1 MHFDSW
7 DRRYFLKSLGLMGG
21 ALPLSTLWA
30 DDPNV
35 QLASAKAKS
44 VIHIFLPGG
53 LSAQESFDPK
63 PFNTYEFRGPYSSIK
78 TKVPG
83 VHFSNYLQKTAKI
96 ADKITVIRSMT
107 HGEAAHERGTHNMFT
122 GYRPS
127 PAVKYASIGSVIS
140 QQLGDRNN
148 MPSYIAIP
156 NQANNFAGSGFLSST
171 YSPFSLGSDP
181 ANSNF
186 KVKDLELHKGLK
198 PERFEK
204 RRSMLK
210 AMDEN
215 FAKSNDADLIKAMD
229 SFYQRAYQLMESK
242 TAREAFDIRKEKKQ
256 VRDRYGMHQAG
267 QRLLMARRLVEAGSR
282 YVSLTVGGWDHHVNI
297 RDGIK
302 KELAPLDQAYAALIS
317 DLEQR
322 GLLKSTLV
330 ILNSE
335 FGRTPKINKDGG
347 RDHYPKVFSMA
358 LAGGGVKQ
366 GLVYGASDSTS
377 NEVEENPV
385 SVADY
390 ARTLYSLMGI
400 DPEARL
406 MAPGDRPVALVKGGR
421 VLKELLV

>member
-171 YSPFSLGSDP
+171 Y
-181 ANSNF
+181 
-186 KVKDLELHKGLK
+186 
-198 PERFEK
+198 
-204 RRSMLK
+204 
-210 AMDEN
+210 
-215 FAKSNDADLIKAMD
+215 
-229 SFYQRAYQLMESK
+229 
-242 TAREAFDIRKEKKQ
+242 
-256 VRDRYGMHQAG
+256 
-267 QRLLMARRLVEAGSR
+267 
-282 YVSLTVGGWDHHVNI
+282 
-297 RDGIK
+297 
-302 KELAPLDQAYAALIS
+302 
-317 DLEQR
+317 
-322 GLLKSTLV
+322 
-330 ILNSE
+330 
-335 FGRTPKINKDGG
+335 
-347 RDHYPKVFSMA
+347 
-358 LAGGGVKQ
+358 
-366 GLVYGASDSTS
+366 
-377 NEVEENPV
+377 
-385 SVADY
+385 
-390 ARTLYSLMGI
+390 
-400 DPEARL
+400 
-406 MAPGDRPVALVKGGR
+406 
-421 VLKELLV
+421 